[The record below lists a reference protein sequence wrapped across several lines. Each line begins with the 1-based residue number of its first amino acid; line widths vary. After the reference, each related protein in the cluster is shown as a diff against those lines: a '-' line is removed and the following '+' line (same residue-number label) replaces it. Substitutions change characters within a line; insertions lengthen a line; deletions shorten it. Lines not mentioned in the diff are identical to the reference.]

1 MGKSFGFKMAEL
13 NQRLENDYSFKA
25 MSKIHFHLRTS
36 LDLQVIIY
44 SRENET
50 IDQKLEI

>member
-1 MGKSFGFKMAEL
+1 MGKSFGIQMAEL
-13 NQRLENDYSFKA
+13 NQKLENDYMFKA
-25 MSKIHFHLRTS
+25 MSKIHIHVRTA

-50 IDQKLEI
+50 VD

>member
-1 MGKSFGFKMAEL
+1 MAEL
-13 NQRLENDYSFKA
+13 NSKLENDFMFKA
-25 MSKIHFHLRTS
+25 LSKIHIHVRAA

-50 IDQKLEI
+50 ID